1 MGKSW
6 EDMAREVLVEGRPAD
21 VQSAALGWKE
31 LIKNLDQVRES
42 LETNVKDIGVVWK
55 GPAYESFKTHIEGLA
70 KSAKTIVEDV
80 DSPGRGKV
88 SIVTTLETA
97 ASQLEQAQSKMPIP
111 AACVGD
117 VMAARNGEVTLGV
130 GLFETRV
137 KADLMGS
144 WPVEQLGKLG
154 DWVTGWFSDQEGEAR
169 KAYNEVNDNFRDRT
183 MEAPT
188 SVTPGTRTDLKPDV
202 PDLGGGPG
210 GGGGGGV
217 PKVGGMP
224 GTGGIGGGPTADVG
238 KLPDLG
244 GGPDL
249 GSTVHPD
256 LSTPGIGTGNLPDTD
271 YPGPGGLDD
280 GYGTGLAGAGAPTT
294 TGLGAGGGLGG
305 SGLGGGSSAGLSGG
319 GVGGGI
325 PGGGALG
332 KAVSPGLPPMMGG
345 GAAGAGGKGAGGRLG
360 GKAGVGG
367 MMSPGMAGG
376 AGGRGAGGKAAAGA
390 GRPGGA
396 MAGRGGMAGA
406 GHGGAGYAEEEQ
418 PRNTWLEEDED
429 IWGAGGDGGPGILR

>member
-1 MGKSW
+1 
-6 EDMAREVLVEGRPAD
+6 MAREVLVEGRPAD

-42 LETNVKDIGVVWK
+42 LETNVKDLGAVWK
-55 GPAYESFKTHIEGLA
+55 GPAYKSFKTHIEGLA
-70 KSAKTIVEDV
+70 KNAETIVD
-80 DSPGRGKV
+80 DIDKPGRGKV

-117 VMAARNGEVTLGV
+117 VMAARNGEITLGI

-169 KAYNEVNDNFRDRT
+169 QVYNEVNDNFKDRA
-183 MEAPT
+183 MEAPS
-188 SVTPGTRTDLKPDV
+188 SVNPGTRDDLKPDI
-202 PDLGGGPG
+202 PDLKTGGGG

-224 GTGGIGGGPTADVG
+224 DIGGAKSPDVG
-238 KLPDLG
+238 NLPQIDG
-244 GGPDL
+244 GKPDL
-249 GSTVHPD
+249 GSTAHPD
-256 LSTPGIGTGNLPDTD
+256 LSTPGTGNLPGSG
-271 YPGPGGLDD
+271 YPGTGGPDD

-294 TGLGAGGGLGG
+294 TGLGSG
-305 SGLGGGSSAGLSGG
+305 SGLGGGGGAGLSGG
-319 GVGGGI
+319 GAGGGI

-345 GAAGAGGKGAGGRLG
+345 GAAGAGGRGAGGRLG
-360 GKAGVGG
+360 AGKPGMGG

-376 AGGRGAGGKAAAGA
+376 AGGRGAGGKAGA

-396 MAGRGGMAGA
+396 MAGRGGAGGM

-429 IWGAGGDGGPGILR
+429 VWGAGGDGGAPGILR